1 MFVGRIVLISKPT
14 PERYR
19 GVVDVFDTLNNK
31 KAKQVGRPFNIKLPQ
46 RVLLNNYSQLKIQFT
61 NETFMQRLKFV
72 VWCPMFIFL
81 KLLVQRAWR
90 KKLAGQA
97 YFPVMEGKSNSRRH
111 WCWIFLLST
120 LPTNSFFRAGYFG
133 YSFLN
138 RKALPHFRLLPYFKS
153 IFSLYI
159 RIYKAYINK
168 KHSIKCPVFFI
179 IVLLVKSTMHTK
191 INDKLKTI

>member
-1 MFVGRIVLISKPT
+1 MQIL
-14 PERYR
+14 
-19 GVVDVFDTLNNK
+19 
-31 KAKQVGRPFNIKLPQ
+31 
-46 RVLLNNYSQLKIQFT
+46 
-61 NETFMQRLKFV
+61 TFL

-97 YFPVMEGKSNSRRH
+97 HFPVMGGKSNSRRH

-138 RKALPHFRLLPYFKS
+138 RKALPHFCLLPYFKS
-153 IFSLYI
+153 IFSLYMYI
-159 RIYKAYINK
+159 SCLYKQETQNKIPYVFYYSIICKIYHAHKNK
-168 KHSIKCPVFFI
+168 C
-179 IVLLVKSTMHTK
+179 
-191 INDKLKTI
+191 